1 MRIYEV
7 ISNTHTQLSLLHEKY
22 INKYIYI
29 YISIYEVLCITHMS
43 MLLDK
48 ICSFFTHRA
57 VSFCVTYIHTIK
69 EKKDLKL
76 SCTFLE

>member
-22 INKYIYI
+22 KNIYI
-29 YISIYEVLCITHMS
+29 YIYEVLCITQMS
-43 MLLDK
+43 MLLYK

-69 EKKDLKL
+69 EKKDFKL